1 MLFFLSRFKWFIMF
15 AFVEFFFYFRA
26 QPENYELFFFGWG
39 LLSFILLINN
49 IFRRS
54 DRMPMLGA
62 GASTSTRYAYMSTA
76 LAQEQYKPKNQK
88 MLGGG
93 LFDYVNLSYLI
104 LLLSNVICYILTMP
118 R

>member
-1 MLFFLSRFKWFIMF
+1 MLSFLLRFKWFIIF
-15 AFVEFFFYFRA
+15 ASIELIFYFRA
-26 QPENYELFFFGWG
+26 QSENYELFFFGWG

-62 GASTSTRYAYMSTA
+62 GASSNTRYAYMATA
-76 LAQEQYKPKNQK
+76 LVEEQYKPKNQK

-93 LFDYVNLSYLI
+93 LFDFVNLSYLI
-104 LLLSNVICYILTMP
+104 LLLSNVIGYILIMP